1 MVSVVVMAVVSA
13 VALSVGV
20 VVGSALGLGRQDDL
34 MHALAMLIERPTDP
48 RMRENAR
55 KVLRG

>member
-1 MVSVVVMAVVSA
+1 MAVVSA